1 MRGQGLPISYFG
13 ASLTISAPA
22 KASNMS
28 HTPFLIVIFLLENPT
43 AMLKIMLEYVA
54 QFSADKAT

>member
-13 ASLTISAPA
+13 ASLTISAFA

-28 HTPFLIVIFLLENPT
+28 HTPFLIVILLENPT

>member
-28 HTPFLIVIFLLENPT
+28 HTPSLIVILLENPT